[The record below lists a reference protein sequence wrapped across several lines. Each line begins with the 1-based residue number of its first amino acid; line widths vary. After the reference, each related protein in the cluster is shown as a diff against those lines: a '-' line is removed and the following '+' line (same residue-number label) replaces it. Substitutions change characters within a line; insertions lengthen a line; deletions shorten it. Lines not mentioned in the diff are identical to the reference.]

1 MMKNFF
7 QQLLPKKSHFMGID
21 IGTCQIKAAE
31 VKIIDGVPEVVALR
45 QRLSPP
51 GVWTEEF
58 DEESLVQA
66 LKEVADPK
74 LKEVI
79 TCIGGEKVISR
90 LVRLPRMSEK
100 EQEAAIK
107 FEIEKFVPLPVDQLI
122 IKHVELERPAGRTGK
137 RRSRR
142 FLKTTGK
149 ENQGETAETGGNQ
162 AESQDVLLLAVPA
175 ATIYQYYGIFS
186 RAGLVAAVVD
196 LQAFALWRLFGRTV
210 QGTAA
215 IADIGAKTSHL
226 LIVKDGLIKFVRLLP
241 VGGDILT
248 SYLSEAYGVDFSE
261 ARQMIEEAAV
271 AADSAENNPGTRQ
284 ISDVLHEGLPV
295 IVRELHRSLEFFSAH
310 EKLSVERL
318 ILSGGASKLR
328 GFPDYLQNALEIP
341 VEMGFPAIEF
351 AAGLTF
357 DPAFSVAIGLAL
369 REVGD

>member
-1 MMKNFF
+1 MKNFF

-21 IGTCQIKAAE
+21 IGTFQIKAAE

-45 QRLSPP
+45 QCLSPP

-122 IKHVELERPAGRTGK
+122 IKHVELERPARKMEK

-142 FLKTTGK
+142 FLTAKKTR
-149 ENQGETAETGGNQ
+149 EETAETGENQ
-162 AESQDVLLLAVPA
+162 AGSHDVLLLAVPA

-186 RAGLVAAVVD
+186 RAGLVAAAVD

-241 VGGDILT
+241 VGGEILT

-261 ARQMIEEAAV
+261 ARQMIAEAAV
-271 AADSAENNPGTRQ
+271 AADSVENNPGARQ

-310 EKLSVERL
+310 EKLAVERL